1 VTAASREP
9 ACVGVELASR
19 DPALLAEFYV
29 QALGFRCE
37 SSMREKTC
45 LRLGDATVI
54 LTRAALSGR
63 MIPPDSRSHD
73 RWFRHLALVVRDLN
87 AAYTQLREHH
97 STPISHAPQRLPDWN
112 PDSAGIE
119 ALYFRDPEG
128 HPLELIHFPPGRGKA
143 VWHEEGD
150 ELFQGIDHTAI
161 VVRSAPRSVEFYRD
175 EFGFEPAAASVNRG
189 PEQER
194 LANLERA
201 SVHVIS
207 LRGRGQMG
215 LELLEYLQPGD
226 GRAAPEDTTPDDL
239 WWSRTI
245 IRQNEAAASPVQIL
259 DPDNHGVL
267 LI

>member
-1 VTAASREP
+1 MTALPREP
-9 ACVGVELASR
+9 TCVGVELASR

-29 QALGFRCE
+29 EVLGFRCE
-37 SSMREKTC
+37 SSTSETTC
-45 LRLGDATVI
+45 LRLGDATVL
-54 LTRAALSGR
+54 LTRAAPGGR
-63 MIPPDSRSHD
+63 AIPTDSRSHD

-87 AAYTQLREHH
+87 AAYTQLRGHH
-97 STPISHAPQRLPDWN
+97 STTISDAPQRLPDWN

-128 HPLELIHFPPGRGKA
+128 HPLELIHFPPGKGKA
-143 VWHEEGD
+143 VWHQEGT

-161 VVRSAPRSVEFYRD
+161 VVSSAPRSVEFYRR
-175 EFGFEPAAASVNRG
+175 ELGFEPAAASLNRG

-194 LANLERA
+194 LANLDRA

-207 LRGRGQMG
+207 LSGRGQMG
-215 LELLEYLQPGD
+215 LELLEYLQPTD
-226 GRAAPEDTTPDDL
+226 GRAAPDDTTPDDL

-245 IRQNEAAASPVQIL
+245 IRQNEVATLPVQIL
-259 DPDNHGVL
+259 DPDHHGVL